1 MSFGTEIYLKV
12 NCIAKNL
19 WRRINVKKISY
30 NLSFEFEFP
39 FCVNLLLTFDT
50 HA

>member
-1 MSFGTEIYLKV
+1 MSFGTEIYPKV
-12 NCIAKNL
+12 NCIAKKFMAEN
-19 WRRINVKKISY
+19 INVKKISY
-30 NLSFEFEFP
+30 NLSFEFP